1 MKNKHRESILKGM
14 EIWNT
19 LDVQLVFS
27 DIWSIKVE
35 AEIKVK

>member
-1 MKNKHRESILKGM
+1 MNNRHRENILKGI

-19 LDVQLVFS
+19 LDVQLVYS

-35 AEIKVK
+35 AEIKMK